1 MNLQL
6 FARSSQNGGWRQ
18 PQMMLSA
25 SSSAPVPAQTSSA
38 TMFFQWIIQVGLV
51 MPAPSVQRIIQ
62 GQANPSGSYK
72 LSEEWQKSSR
82 VFKHGNTR
90 FEAQKKSFTSC
101 DAPSQHHI
109 YRWTHRD
116 SATHSRLPNLATK
129 NTKRCCSR
137 VQQTLI
143 PLRTVF
149 LAANYWPPSVST
161 QTSKTSQEKKKRVN
175 GDPVFTCAFSKPLTA
190 DILQFHCLPTR
201 LKPISRN
208 SKTAYSWWIQI
219 NRTLLVVA
227 VLQLLQGNIRSN
239 GLVSTI
245 LPV

>member
-1 MNLQL
+1 
-6 FARSSQNGGWRQ
+6 
-18 PQMMLSA
+18 MMLSA

-38 TMFFQWIIQVGLV
+38 TMFFLWIIQVGLV

-161 QTSKTSQEKKKRVN
+161 QTSKTSQEKKKGEMEIQFSRVL
-175 GDPVFTCAFSKPLTA
+175 SLSRLTA
-190 DILQFHCLPTR
+190 AILQFHCLPTR

-239 GLVSTI
+239 GLVSSI